1 MHRGIPF
8 FLLSGI
14 AFLSAM
20 AWGQTPISSS
30 PATLTT
36 AQIVQRME
44 DRNQERSDRLRHYTA
59 VRHYRVE
66 YRGFPASIAASM
78 VVEVTYDAPSSKQ
91 FHILSQTG
99 SGLLVDRVLKKLLK
113 SEQEAAQNQSRNAL
127 TTANYNFA
135 LVGNEIDD
143 GRRLYVLEVEPRG
156 DNKLLYR
163 GRIWVDADDYAVAR
177 IEAQPAQNPSF
188 WIRKTEIHH
197 LYSKTGDFWLPAS
210 NRSETKVRIGGTAT
224 LTIDYGTYRIAPS
237 GPPPSPLPEAGS
249 AAQ

>member
-1 MHRGIPF
+1 
-8 FLLSGI
+8 
-14 AFLSAM
+14 
-20 AWGQTPISSS
+20 
-30 PATLTT
+30 
-36 AQIVQRME
+36 ME

-59 VRHYRVE
+59 VRHYSVE

-91 FHILSQTG
+91 FQILSQTG

-113 SEQEAAQNQSRNAL
+113 SEQEAAENQNRTAL
-127 TTANYNFA
+127 TTANYSFA
-135 LVGNEIDD
+135 LVGNEVDD
-143 GRRLYVLEVEPRG
+143 GRRLYVLQVEPRG

-197 LYSKTGDFWLPAS
+197 VYSKTGDFWLPAS
-210 NRSETKVRIGGTAT
+210 NRSETKVRIGGTAI

-237 GPPPSPLPEAGS
+237 PASPSPLPEAGS
-249 AAQ
+249 PAQ